1 MNSDGVLH
9 IPVLVHEATA
19 CLNLRSGGVY
29 VDGTFGRGGYTKEIL
44 NHDTGVRVIGI
55 DRDPSAEAAAIQL
68 QNEFGDR
75 FQFVRGVFSQ
85 IDEHLQALNCPTVDG
100 IILDLGVSSPQ
111 LDEAERGFSFRQD
124 GPLDMRMSQNGLTA
138 ETIVNTWSEG
148 DLADVIFHYGGER
161 LSRKVARAII
171 AARAN
176 KLIQTT
182 LELADIVRSVV
193 PRDRSSDIDG
203 ATRTFQAIRIAVNDE
218 LGELET
224 FLKKAPDLLN
234 QGGRLGIVS
243 FHSLED
249 GCVKRGFR
257 KWCEPMHNSSRH
269 LPNINVCEP
278 NFKYVKRGGITAG
291 DDEIKQNPRSRS
303 ARLRAVEKIA
313 TDKQWEFETER

>member
-1 MNSDGVLH
+1 VNSDGGLH
-9 IPVLVHEATA
+9 IPVMVHEATT
-19 CLNLRSGGVY
+19 CLNLRPGGVY
-29 VDGTFGRGGYTKEIL
+29 VDGTFGRGGYTKEML
-44 NHDTGVRVIGI
+44 NHEAGVRVIGI
-55 DRDPSAEAAAIQL
+55 DRDPSAEAAALQL

-85 IDEHLQALNCPTVDG
+85 IDEHLQALNYPTVDG

-124 GPLDMRMSQNGLTA
+124 GPLDMRMSQSGLTA
-138 ETIVNTWSEG
+138 ETIVNTWSESE
-148 DLADVIFHYGGER
+148 LADVIFHYGGER

-176 KLIQTT
+176 KVIRTT

-193 PRDRSSDIDG
+193 PRDRASDIDG

-224 FLKKAPDLLN
+224 FLRKAPDVLN
-234 QGGRLGIVS
+234 PGGRLGIVS

-249 GCVKRGFR
+249 GCVKREFR

-269 LPNINVCEP
+269 LPNINVCEQK
-278 NFKYVKRGGITAG
+278 FKYVKLSGITAG
-291 DDEIKQNPRSRS
+291 ESEIKQNPRSRS
-303 ARLRAVEKIA
+303 ARLRVVEKLL
-313 TDKQWEFETER
+313 TNKEREFETER